1 MEPAPEKP
9 TPSERPVRRYLGQKN
24 DGTWGIFTVFL
35 HPTLAELERKIVAC
49 MELYKQV
56 EYDDDS

>member
-1 MEPAPEKP
+1 MPSPEP
-9 TPSERPVRRYLGQKN
+9 TPPRRRYLGQKA

-35 HPTLAELERKIVAC
+35 HPTLAELERKILAC
-49 MELYKQV
+49 MELYRNET